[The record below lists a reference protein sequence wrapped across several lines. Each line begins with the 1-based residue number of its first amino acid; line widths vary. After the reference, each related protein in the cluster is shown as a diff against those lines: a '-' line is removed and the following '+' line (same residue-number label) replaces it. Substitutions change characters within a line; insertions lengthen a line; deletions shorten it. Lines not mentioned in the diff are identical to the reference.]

1 MTIRTFKG
9 KHPNIHPSAYID
21 ESALVIGDVHI
32 GEDCSVWPMA
42 VIRGDVHRIEI
53 GAQTN
58 IQDGCV
64 LHVTHDSD
72 FKPGGSPLIVGNGVT
87 IGHNVVLHA
96 CTLEDFCLIGIGAVI
111 LDGAVIRAR
120 AMVGAGT
127 LVPPGKELDGGFL
140 WVGRPAKS
148 IRALEA
154 KEMAYLEYTAAHYV
168 RLKNSH
174 RATDF

>member
-1 MTIRTFKG
+1 MTIRTLKG
-9 KHPNIHPSAYID
+9 KHPDIHPSAYID
-21 ESALVIGDVHI
+21 ESALVIGDVRI
-32 GEDCSVWPMA
+32 GEDASVWPMA

-58 IQDGCV
+58 IQDGCI

-72 FKPGGSPLIVGNGVT
+72 FNPGGSPLIVGSGVT
-87 IGHNVVLHA
+87 MGHNVVLHA
-96 CTLEDFCLIGIGAVI
+96 CTLEDFCLIGIGSVI

-127 LVPPGKELDGGFL
+127 LVPSGKELDGGFL
-140 WVGRPAKS
+140 WVGRPVKR

-154 KEMAYLEYTAAHYV
+154 KEMAYLEYTATNYV
-168 RLKNSH
+168 RLKNSY
-174 RATDF
+174 RATES

>member
-1 MTIRTFKG
+1 MTIRTLKG
-9 KHPNIHPSAYID
+9 KHPDIHPSAYID
-21 ESALVIGDVHI
+21 ESALVIGDVRI
-32 GEDCSVWPMA
+32 GEDASVWPMA

-72 FKPGGSPLIVGNGVT
+72 FNPGGSPLIVGSGVT
-87 IGHNVVLHA
+87 MGHNVVLHA
-96 CTLEDFCLIGIGAVI
+96 CTLEDFCLIGIGSVI

-140 WVGRPAKS
+140 WRGQPVKR

-154 KEMAYLEYTAAHYV
+154 KEMAYLEYTAANYV
-168 RLKNSH
+168 RLKNSYK
-174 RATDF
+174 ATES